1 MSRHQVLV
9 PLVTPLDVDAK
20 VCRQSVKQLI
30 RACGPL
36 VDGFIPCLTSGEGWN
51 LSAAQWTDMLTYTLE
66 FAGDAHRV
74 VAGIELPTTEEV
86 IERAE
91 MAREIGAREIIVTSP
106 FAPGTGQEHI
116 LAHYQA
122 IHSRT
127 PLDLLVYNESAL
139 SGNEKS
145 FDTLLKI
152 ARLERV
158 TGLKDSPS
166 EQRTQAQID
175 RIREEGVDYF
185 IGWERELAGAL
196 VSDGNVV
203 SLANLEPALCR
214 VACLAQQP
222 EVAAIVARLN
232 EQFSLGED
240 DWYAHVKREL
250 AARGVL
256 RSGLTTQQQDAHV
269 HAVHEHA
276 ILAHVNWEH
285 AR

>member
-9 PLVTPLDVDAK
+9 PLVTPLDADAN
-20 VCRQSVKQLI
+20 VCRQSVKQLV
-30 RACGPL
+30 RACGSL

-66 FAGDAHRV
+66 FAGDTHRV
-74 VAGIELPTTEEV
+74 VVGIELRTTQEV

-91 MAREIGAREIIVTSP
+91 RARELGAREIIVTSP
-106 FAPGTGQEHI
+106 FAPGTSQEQI
-116 LAHYQA
+116 VEHYRA
-122 IHSRT
+122 IHSST
-127 PLDLLVYNESAL
+127 SLDLLVYNESAL

-166 EQRTQAQID
+166 QARTQAQID

-214 VACLAQQP
+214 LACRAKQP
-222 EVAAIVARLN
+222 EVAAIVARVN
-232 EQFSLGED
+232 ETFSLGED

-256 RSGLTTQQQDAHV
+256 RSALTTQTHGAHG
-269 HAVHEHA
+269 HAAQEYVVQEY
-276 ILAHVNWEH
+276 

>member
-9 PLVTPLDVDAK
+9 PLVTPLNADAK
-20 VCRQSVKQLI
+20 VCRQSVKQLV

-51 LSAAQWTDMLTYTLE
+51 LSEGQWTDMLRYTLE
-66 FAGDAHRV
+66 FAGDSHRV
-74 VAGIELPTTEEV
+74 VAGIELPTTPEV

-91 MAREIGAREIIVTSP
+91 LARKLGAREIIVTSP
-106 FAPGTGQEHI
+106 FTAGISQEEI
-116 LAHYQA
+116 VAHYQA
-122 IHSRT
+122 IHSST

-166 EQRTQAQID
+166 QARTQAQID
-175 RIREEGVDYF
+175 RIRGEGVDYF

-214 VACLAQQP
+214 LACRAKQP
-222 EVAAIVARLN
+222 EVAALVARLN
-232 EQFSLGED
+232 DTFFLGED

-250 AARGVL
+250 VARGVL
-256 RSGLTTQQQDAHV
+256 RSGLTTQKQA
-269 HAVHEHA
+269 ASEHA
-276 ILAHVNWEH
+276 ALEQLIQEY

>member
-9 PLVTPLDVDAK
+9 PLVTPLDAEAK
-20 VCRQSVKQLI
+20 VCRHSVKQLV

-36 VDGFIPCLTSGEGWN
+36 VDGFIPCLTSGEGWK
-51 LSAAQWTDMLTYTLE
+51 LSASQWTDMLGYTLE
-66 FAGDAHRV
+66 FAGDTHRV
-74 VAGIELPTTEEV
+74 VVGIELAATQQV

-91 MAREIGAREIIVTSP
+91 LARELGAREIIVTSP
-106 FAPGTGQEHI
+106 FAPGTTQQQI
-116 LAHYQA
+116 LEHYQS
-122 IHSRT
+122 IHAHT

-139 SGNEKS
+139 SGNEKN
-145 FDTLLKI
+145 FETLLKI

-166 EQRTQAQID
+166 QTRTQAQID
-175 RIREEGVDYF
+175 RIRGEGVDYF

-196 VSDGNVV
+196 VSDGNIV

-214 VACLAQQP
+214 VACRAKQP

-232 EQFSLGED
+232 ETFSLGED

-256 RSGLTTQQQDAHV
+256 HSGLTIPQLATHERA
-269 HAVHEHA
+269 AVED
-276 ILAHVNWEH
+276 VSREY

>member
-9 PLVTPLDVDAK
+9 PLVTPLDMHAR
-20 VCRQSVKQLI
+20 VCRQSVQQLV

-51 LSAAQWTDMLTYTLE
+51 LSAAQWTDMLRYTLE
-66 FAGDAHRV
+66 FADENHRV

-91 MAREIGAREIIVTSP
+91 RARELGAREIIVTSP
-106 FAPGTGQEHI
+106 FAPGASQAHI

-166 EQRTQAQID
+166 QTRTQAQIEQ
-175 RIREEGVDYF
+175 IRGEGVDYF
-185 IGWERELAGAL
+185 IGWEHELAGAL
-196 VSDGNVV
+196 VSDGNIV

-214 VACLAQQP
+214 VACLARQP
-222 EVAAIVARLN
+222 EVATIVARLN
-232 EQFSLGED
+232 ETFGLGED

-256 RSGLTTQQQDAHV
+256 RSALTTQRPGA
-269 HAVHEHA
+269 HEHA
-276 ILAHVNWEH
+276 AHEHILQEY

>member
-1 MSRHQVLV
+1 MPKHQVLV
-9 PLVTPLDVDAK
+9 PLVTPLDAHAN
-20 VCRQSVKQLI
+20 VCRHSVQQLV

-51 LSAAQWTDMLTYTLE
+51 LSVAQWTDMLRYTLE
-66 FAGDAHRV
+66 FAGHTHRV
-74 VAGIELPTTEEV
+74 VVGIELPTTEEV

-91 MAREIGAREIIVTSP
+91 LAGELGAREIIVTSP
-106 FAPGTGQEHI
+106 FAEGTSQEHI

-127 PLDLLVYNESAL
+127 PLDLLIYNESAL

-145 FDTLLKI
+145 FDTLLVI

-166 EQRTQAQID
+166 QARTQAQIA
-175 RIREEGVDYF
+175 RIRQEGVDYF
-185 IGWERELAGAL
+185 IGWEHDLAGEL
-196 VSDGNVV
+196 LSDGNIV

-214 VACLAQQP
+214 VACLGPQP

-232 EQFSLGED
+232 ETFCLGED

-256 RSGLTTQQQDAHV
+256 RSSLTTQEQGAY
-269 HAVHEHA
+269 EHA
-276 ILAHVNWEH
+276 ALEH
-285 AR
+285 FSREYAR

>member
-9 PLVTPLDVDAK
+9 PLVTPLDAYAN
-20 VCRQSVKQLI
+20 VCRQSVKQLV

-51 LSAAQWTDMLTYTLE
+51 LSAAQWTDMLRYTLE
-66 FAGDAHRV
+66 FAGEHHRV
-74 VAGIELPTTEEV
+74 VVGIELPTTQQV

-91 MAREIGAREIIVTSP
+91 RARELGARELIVTSP
-106 FAPGTGQEHI
+106 FAPGTGQEQI

-145 FDTLLKI
+145 FDTLLNI

-166 EQRTQAQID
+166 QTRTQAQID
-175 RIREEGVDYF
+175 RIRGEGVDYF

-196 VSDGNVV
+196 VSDGNIV

-214 VACLAQQP
+214 VACLSQQP
-222 EVAAIVARLN
+222 EVAALVARLN
-232 EQFSLGED
+232 ETFCLGED

-250 AARGVL
+250 TSRGVL
-256 RSGLTTQQQDAHV
+256 RSALTTQKHGA
-269 HAVHEHA
+269 HEHA
-276 ILAHVNWEH
+276 AHEH
-285 AR
+285 VIQEYAR